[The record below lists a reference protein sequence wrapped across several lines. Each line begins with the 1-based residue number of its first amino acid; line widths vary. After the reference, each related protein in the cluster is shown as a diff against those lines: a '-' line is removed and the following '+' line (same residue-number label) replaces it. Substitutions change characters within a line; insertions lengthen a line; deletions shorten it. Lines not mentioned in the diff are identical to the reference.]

1 MGIRDG
7 PAAIRYDLTCHG
19 ALGANTVTEQTCFF
33 FPKIISFGARKLQSA
48 LYALLLLLLWL
59 YVSLIL
65 TCSGSSSSS
74 RPVNRLTYY
83 ISTCTLYYIV
93 HNAMLSG
100 WGGGTTVVM
109 VVAAGERENL
119 IFIILLNFAFGISLL
134 DRSSLRR
141 CILFHPSLFLPVQ
154 IGCTFQRVLRAT
166 D

>member
-59 YVSLIL
+59 CVSLIL

-100 WGGGTTVVM
+100 WGGTPS
-109 VVAAGERENL
+109 AGERENL

>member
-48 LYALLLLLLWL
+48 LYALLLLLLLWL
-59 YVSLIL
+59 CVSLIL

-83 ISTCTLYYIV
+83 ISTCILYYIV

-100 WGGGTTVVM
+100 WGGTPS
-109 VVAAGERENL
+109 AGERENL

-154 IGCTFQRVLRAT
+154 VGCTFQRVLRAT

>member
-59 YVSLIL
+59 CVSLIL

-100 WGGGTTVVM
+100 LGGGTPS
-109 VVAAGERENL
+109 AGERENL